1 MRVGNMKSDIFCIF
15 VYARC
20 VFVYTKTSCNSRAV
34 VEIFAMLT
42 FESNKISVMKENRAD
57 NLHIRIS
64 KKEKEMISSR
74 AGALGVSI
82 STYLR
87 KLLLQEPIISKTDI
101 QTVFEIKKI
110 GVNLNQLAKHINT
123 LPIDDEIRN
132 SLLII
137 ENYINELKQI
147 TERIK

>member
-1 MRVGNMKSDIFCIF
+1 MKSDNFCIF
-15 VYARC
+15 VHARC